1 MSTPEIFAAPNA
13 AEIGIAPISTAAAL
27 SSTQAEQDQ
36 PAASP
41 VRMEERISVLDTIRG
56 FGLLGILLMNIC
68 SFGLPGP
75 AYDSPAP
82 AGGATGVNLLTWCFT
97 TIFADGKMR
106 AIFSMTFGASV
117 YLLVDRLSRRGAAA
131 DAADIHYRRMLW
143 LLLFGII
150 HAYLI
155 WDGDILFYYAVM
167 GLVLYPLRKLS
178 PRILLISAGVMVL
191 VMVGNGV
198 RDHFHQKTLQ
208 REYNQIQADEKA
220 GKKLT
225 AVQEDKKNEWENV
238 LKIYFPPPEDLKH
251 DTDAHLGGYFKLV
264 AFRAKH
270 VYELHSHPVYM
281 PWWFD
286 VLAMMLIGMAL
297 LKLGVLTGSYSTKF
311 YVWMALLSFVIG
323 LPVDTWSVWSAAKG
337 HFSVDSW
344 VPNITTY
351 EIGRFTALGYIAV
364 VVLAIKSGVLQFA
377 TRTLACAGRMAFS
390 NYILTSLVC
399 TTIFNGYGFGLF
411 DKLQR
416 YQLYGIVVLVW
427 AAILVVSPI
436 WLRYFHFG
444 PLEWAWRSLTY
455 WNKQPFRIHDRAL
468 A

>member
-1 MSTPEIFAAPNA
+1 MTTHEISAASNT
-13 AEIGIAPISTAAAL
+13 AEIGIAPITPAAAPPSVL
-27 SSTQAEQDQ
+27 ADEDQ
-36 PAASP
+36 PAVSP
-41 VRMEERISVLDTIRG
+41 VRLEERISALDTIRG
-56 FGLLGILLMNIC
+56 FGLLGILSMNIC

-82 AGGATGVNLLTWCFT
+82 AGGATGVNLVTWCLT

-106 AIFSMTFGASV
+106 AIFSMAFGASV

-143 LLLFGII
+143 LLLFGVI

-178 PRILLISAGVMVL
+178 ARILLITAGIMVL
-191 VMVGNGV
+191 TMVGNGV
-198 RDHFHQKTLQ
+198 RDHFHLKSLQ
-208 REYNQIQADEKA
+208 REYSQIQADEKA

-225 AVQEDKKNEWENV
+225 SAQEEEKKEWEDA
-238 LKIYFPPPEDLKH
+238 LKIYYPPPEDLKE

-270 VYELHSHPVYM
+270 VYELHSHPIYM

-311 YVWMALLSFVIG
+311 YVWMALLSFAIG
-323 LPVDTWSVWSAAKG
+323 LPVDTWSAWSAAKG
-337 HFSVDSW
+337 HFSMDSW

-364 VVLAIKSGVLQFA
+364 ILLVIKSGVLQSS
-377 TRTLACAGRMAFS
+377 TRTLACVGRMAFS
-390 NYILTSLVC
+390 NYILTSLIC

-411 DKLQR
+411 GKLQR
-416 YQLYGIVVLVW
+416 HQLYGIVVLVW
-427 AAILVVSPI
+427 IVILVVSPI
-436 WLRYFHFG
+436 WLRHFRFG

-455 WNKQPFRIHDRAL
+455 WKKQSFRIHDRAL